1 MVYSVDMPIDMFRRN
16 VRHVVTVKSIA
27 KYLGLDIRT
36 VKKRARE
43 IGVKQITF
51 LRPGASKPV
60 YRHLEERTV
69 RNILESFR
77 QKPAGP
83 NKRKPRPA
91 VPVPDPSEL

>member
-77 QKPAGP
+77 RQPAGP
-83 NKRKPRPA
+83 NKCKKPPA
-91 VPVPDPSEL
+91 LQPPPPWEL